1 MVLTTIYIAQH
12 HGEVLELCPST
23 HPGQNMC
30 ASLVLAPLPSAY
42 VMIDV
47 IGVLI
52 GTMEEGCVQTNLQI
66 YLADGSV
73 SETRL
78 YPQAWQGVAFGH
90 LARILIV
97 AEECE
102 VIYLHTQS
110 THHGGIYMIVADGEA
125 VPHLCSCG

>member
-1 MVLTTIYIAQH
+1 
-12 HGEVLELCPST
+12 
-23 HPGQNMC
+23 
-30 ASLVLAPLPSAY
+30 
-42 VMIDV
+42 MIDI

-66 YLADGSV
+66 YLTDGSV

-97 AEECE
+97 AEEAQSVE
-102 VIYLHTQS
+102 VESQLTAR
-110 THHGGIYMIVADGEA
+110 GRVDAVAVLEQQ
-125 VPHLCSCG
+125 